1 MVNQMLIIDPL
12 KLKIQ
17 ELLINGSFRPFQ
29 DANNGFITITDIE
42 KIKAEFL
49 NLKHETRDFRH
60 FIYIDITPYQR
71 FTNIDEFIIEF
82 NKFQEIR
89 PVLLINTFL
98 EKIINS
104 LYPDNNCPICFLVFD
119 KNRNLILEHYS
130 TNENDTLNKVFIKI
144 DFYTKKTPKKSRCIS
159 YKEFRT
165 EIANELLT
173 RLLYKNGCIE
183 IPAEFSN
190 KTTIATL
197 AGQYYFSMVNGML
210 VSCYLNLKKFGD
222 DNSSLVDIAYEV
234 IMELFDYFAEK
245 KENPL
250 DSFDLFVT
258 ANNTA
263 LFLSSTIQAIL
274 HKPIIPIDKL
284 GPIPSLK
291 IRSKSLKETIRKK
304 RIILLE
310 EVIATGSEVDR
321 TVMFLNNAEA
331 EVVKILGIYNLDIGK
346 PLLANKIIL
355 TSLCR
360 PKEEI
365 NYVYRSK

>member
-130 TNENDTLNKVFIKI
+130 TN
-144 DFYTKKTPKKSRCIS
+144 
-159 YKEFRT
+159 
-165 EIANELLT
+165 
-173 RLLYKNGCIE
+173 
-183 IPAEFSN
+183 
-190 KTTIATL
+190 
-197 AGQYYFSMVNGML
+197 
-210 VSCYLNLKKFGD
+210 
-222 DNSSLVDIAYEV
+222 
-234 IMELFDYFAEK
+234 
-245 KENPL
+245 
-250 DSFDLFVT
+250 
-258 ANNTA
+258 
-263 LFLSSTIQAIL
+263 
-274 HKPIIPIDKL
+274 
-284 GPIPSLK
+284 
-291 IRSKSLKETIRKK
+291 
-304 RIILLE
+304 
-310 EVIATGSEVDR
+310 
-321 TVMFLNNAEA
+321 
-331 EVVKILGIYNLDIGK
+331 
-346 PLLANKIIL
+346 
-355 TSLCR
+355 
-360 PKEEI
+360 
-365 NYVYRSK
+365 